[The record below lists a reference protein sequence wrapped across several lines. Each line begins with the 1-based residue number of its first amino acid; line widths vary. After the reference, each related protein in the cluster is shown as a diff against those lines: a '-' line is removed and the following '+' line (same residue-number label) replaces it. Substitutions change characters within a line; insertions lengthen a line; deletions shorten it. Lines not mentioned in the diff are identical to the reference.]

1 MIRQS
6 LEVVPTVQPKH
17 RLEEDA
23 RRAARREQQ
32 HDKPISVDRYT
43 IVSSPEAATGV
54 RLFSLLPS
62 PELQSRVPKTLHVL
76 ETSKKTW
83 KRVRRM
89 VYRATLR
96 NVNPDEDTEDDE
108 DEDEADGSGPRFSS
122 LPLPEYE
129 NMSCIFLTLPT
140 EEETSETATRVVYA
154 KPLDVPLHALR
165 YERTEAAKPGQGI
178 STSWYSGVDVRNVGF
193 KRSYI
198 DDDEDDDGNMH
209 RGYFSDDGATE
220 GRQGGSKRE
229 DKTDG
234 RTAAVAASRKKK
246 KLEETNNIP
255 LETGEE
261 GTAAA
266 AAVVVVTE
274 NKLEPNGVLK
284 LANNDAPVSS
294 TASITPQTS
303 EEEKKKKN
311 LILLDGSS
319 SVEGNVLERL
329 TASQLQEWSAEGKA
343 AMPFTELTKIV
354 LKSHPHYAEMKAKH
368 QSPQGRQEAVKWF
381 SVSQIAVR
389 KHVLHLG
396 YTIDSSNNVYL
407 SQQKKG

>member
-6 LEVVPTVQPKH
+6 LEVVPTVQPKY

-23 RRAARREQQ
+23 RRAAKREQQ
-32 HDKPISVDRYT
+32 QEKPLSVDRYT
-43 IVSSPEAATGV
+43 IARSPEAATGV

-96 NVNPDEDTEDDE
+96 NRNAEDESEDED
-108 DEDEADGSGPRFSS
+108 DEADGSAPRFSS

-129 NMSCIFLTLPT
+129 NMSCVVLKLPT
-140 EEETSETATRVVYA
+140 ENETDETTSRVVQA
-154 KPLDVPLHALR
+154 KSLDVPLHALR
-165 YERTEAAKPGQGI
+165 YERTEVAKAGQGI
-178 STSWYSGVDVRNVGF
+178 STSWYSGVDVRAVRF

-198 DDDEDDDGNMH
+198 DDDDDDDEGNMH
-209 RGYFSDDGATE
+209 CGYFSDDGATE
-220 GRQGGSKRE
+220 IRQDGSKRE
-229 DKTDG
+229 DKSDG
-234 RTAAVAASRKKK
+234 RIATAGGSKKKK
-246 KLEETNNIP
+246 KLEEANNI
-255 LETGEE
+255 TRGTEE
-261 GTAAA
+261 EASSSS
-266 AAVVVVTE
+266 AAVVVVAE
-274 NKLEPNGVLK
+274 NKLEKDGVLK
-284 LANNDAPVSS
+284 LSNGDAPVSPIPSS
-294 TASITPQTS
+294 TLQTS
-303 EEEKKKKN
+303 EAKKN
-311 LILLDGSS
+311 DTGMLNGSE
-319 SVEGNVLERL
+319 VEGNVLERL
-329 TASQLQEWSAEGKA
+329 TASQLQEWSAAGKA

-368 QSPQGRQEAVKWF
+368 QSPQGRQEAVEWF
-381 SVSQIAVR
+381 RVSQNAVR

-396 YTIDSSNNVYL
+396 YTIDSSNNIYL